1 MTPIA
6 RLIVP
11 KTAQR
16 IAPQTDGVLAQM
28 LQADGLEID
37 QMIVL
42 EGNTLALG
50 AVLEGN
56 TLALG
61 AVLEGSILGSE
72 GSVLALVTALEEKLV
87 LEENTLALGIV
98 QRMELVLEGN
108 SPGLVAVSETL

>member
-37 QMIVL
+37 QMI
-42 EGNTLALG
+42 
-50 AVLEGN
+50 VLEGN